1 MESINSSIQLQRAI
15 IFRHLNT
22 NSKCMSKDHVFRQF
36 EAGQLST
43 SGKKCAI
50 TGFASKE
57 LAKMSFLRAWQGSL
71 SVGRISILDES
82 T

>member
-1 MESINSSIQLQRAI
+1 
-15 IFRHLNT
+15 
-22 NSKCMSKDHVFRQF
+22 MSKDHVFRQF